1 MVVRAVEQRITAGRW
16 KRGEGAKRFL
26 PNITFLLCMFLN
38 ASGKTAGAGQVVGA
52 RRGAV
57 IKLFISICKIQEERD
72 ACGGLNMEM
81 CVFTTFSSWLGCNQ
95 KYLGIGLSS
104 HLHESGFGQYLSR

>member
-57 IKLFISICKIQEERD
+57 IKQLFISICRGLGNIYRGRD
-72 ACGGLNMEM
+72 AILPPTALA
-81 CVFTTFSSWLGCNQ
+81 CV
-95 KYLGIGLSS
+95 
-104 HLHESGFGQYLSR
+104 